1 VTIEYDSSRL
11 SADDLYL
18 FNEGT
23 HRTLATKLG
32 AHFLAGVGTSFAVWA
47 PNARSVTVMGDFNYW
62 NPENLP
68 LSPRGTSGIW
78 EAVVAE
84 AKLGDV
90 YKYVV
95 TAQNGTPL
103 EKADPFALCSEIP
116 PRTGSVI
123 WDLHYD
129 WHDQEWMTQRGHR
142 LALDAPVSVYEV
154 HLGSWRRDPTDPSRL
169 YGYREIAGPLIEH
182 VVRSGFTHVEFLPLM
197 EHPFYGSWGY
207 QTTGFFSPTRRYGD
221 PQDLMALID
230 DLHLAGIGVILDW
243 VPSHFP
249 ADAFALANFDGTHLF
264 EHEDLRL
271 GFHPD
276 WKSLIFNY
284 GRHEVRSFLA
294 SSAEHWLSAYHA
306 DGIRVDAVASMLY
319 RDYSRQPGE
328 WLPNAFGGREN
339 LEAIEFLRQLNV
351 GIYEDHPDVQVMAE
365 ESTAFPG
372 ITRPV
377 HLGGIGFGL
386 KWDMGW
392 MHDTLD
398 YLARDPLYR
407 RHHHG
412 ELTFRSVY
420 AFSENFLLP
429 LSHDEVVYGKGSLLT
444 KMPGDA
450 WQRFANLRLL
460 FGYQFAQPGK
470 KLIFMGG
477 EFAQGREWDHESS
490 LDWASLQNPA
500 HAGVQR
506 WISDLNRAYRE
517 VPALHELD
525 CDPRGFTWTQPN
537 EADASLLSFLRFAH
551 DGSPVLIVCNFTPE
565 VRTNCL
571 AGVPVGGYWKE
582 LLNSD
587 ATEYG
592 GSGVGNLGGSEA
604 HPVPAHGMPR
614 TLTLTVPPLGCLFLA
629 PQ

>member
-1 VTIEYDSSRL
+1 
-11 SADDLYL
+11 
-18 FNEGT
+18 
-23 HRTLATKLG
+23 
-32 AHFLAGVGTSFAVWA
+32 
-47 PNARSVTVMGDFNYW
+47 
-62 NPENLP
+62 
-68 LSPRGTSGIW
+68 
-78 EAVVAE
+78 
-84 AKLGDV
+84 
-90 YKYVV
+90 
-95 TAQNGTPL
+95 
-103 EKADPFALCSEIP
+103 
-116 PRTGSVI
+116 
-123 WDLHYD
+123 
-129 WHDQEWMTQRGHR
+129 
-142 LALDAPVSVYEV
+142 
-154 HLGSWRRDPTDPSRL
+154 
-169 YGYREIAGPLIEH
+169 
-182 VVRSGFTHVEFLPLM
+182 
-197 EHPFYGSWGY
+197 
-207 QTTGFFSPTRRYGD
+207 
-221 PQDLMALID
+221 
-230 DLHLAGIGVILDW
+230 

-294 SSAEHWLSAYHA
+294 SSAEQWLSAYHA

-351 GIYEDHPDVQVMAE
+351 GIYEDHPDVQVIAE

-377 HLGGIGFGL
+377 HLGGIGFGM

-420 AFSENFLLP
+420 AFSENFMLP

-450 WQRFANLRLL
+450 WQRFANVRLL

-490 LDWASLQNPA
+490 LEWASLQNPN
-500 HAGVQR
+500 HAGIQR
-506 WISDLNRAYRE
+506 WVSDLNRTYRE
-517 VPALHELD
+517 IPALHELD

-551 DGSPVLIVCNFTPE
+551 DGSPVLVVCNFTPM
-565 VRTNCL
+565 VRENCL

-587 ATEYG
+587 AEEYG
-592 GSGVGNLGGSEA
+592 GSGVGNLGGVDA
-604 HPVPAHGMPR
+604 HPVPTHGMPR

-629 PQ
+629 PE